1 MLKIIKKLLKSKFGL
16 NYLVSL
22 RDRQRITIALQKGL
36 ISRSIRNICLT
47 DPLSWEFSG
56 FSQNGEDGIIEI
68 LVSKLREKN
77 KYFIEIGS
85 ADGIDNN
92 SAWLLINHNFNGIM
106 IEGDKSLINTAN
118 RVVAHYNHGLQI
130 INHMVNIK
138 SVDYI
143 KSITQFTNP
152 DVFSLDIDSIDYYVA
167 KELFEKGFE
176 PKIFIVEY
184 NSAFG
189 PDKKITVEYSE
200 NFNFGSHHPS
210 FLYYGVSIN
219 AWKSLFE
226 KYGYKFITVDS
237 NGVNAFFVHP
247 KYFDEIFLNQIKSI
261 NFNENQLQKEK
272 FKLPHNEQFKLIE
285 KLDYYQV

>member
-1 MLKIIKKLLKSKFGL
+1 MLRIIKKLFKSKFGF

-22 RDRQRITIALQKGL
+22 RDRQRIAIALQKGL

-56 FSQNGEDGIIEI
+56 FSQNGEDGIIEM
-68 LVSKLREKN
+68 LVSKLSQKN

-106 IEGDKSLINTAN
+106 IEGDDSLTNTAK
-118 RVVAHYNHGLQI
+118 RVIAHYNHGLQI

-138 SVDYI
+138 SIDYI

-189 PDKKITVEYSE
+189 PDQKITVEYSE

-219 AWKSLFE
+219 AWKSLFK

-237 NGVNAFFVHP
+237 NGVNAFFCQTDLVSELNIKNIDELYRPPMYGEIVDEVHIGHP
-247 KYFDEIFLNQIKSI
+247 PSDRKMIEI
-261 NFNENQLQKEK
+261 
-272 FKLPHNEQFKLIE
+272 
-285 KLDYYQV
+285 